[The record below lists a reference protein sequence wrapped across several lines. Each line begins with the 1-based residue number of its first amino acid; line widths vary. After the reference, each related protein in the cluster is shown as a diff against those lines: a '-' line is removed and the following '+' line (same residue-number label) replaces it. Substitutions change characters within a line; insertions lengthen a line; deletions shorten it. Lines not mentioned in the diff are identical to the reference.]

1 MNEIPKRPS
10 SAELAELEAYLAA
23 RQQGEQA
30 TPGEAGFPSGLAGE
44 LLELAQQTHP
54 DPIFAAQLE
63 RRLRRAAETAAE
75 ARKANSLSGR
85 LQALW
90 QTITQPERKPAMK
103 RLTTF
108 ALAGTILLAILFI
121 SLKLFGGPTPPELV
135 LATPPT
141 QTPVP
146 AVPTPGV
153 ITPGAETPVSP
164 TPEPVYTQPPVV
176 INFTPQPVPAQPPT
190 LPSLAQSSALGYGGG
205 GGGSLPEGIPISLAT
220 ELPAGPAQVTAY
232 YRLENAPL
240 TLDEA
245 RQLATQWGLEAQ
257 LYLPMWMLDVT
268 PDQTERSY
276 YAIEGM
282 QMLSLWNS
290 EISYSDLA
298 LFPSYEGHQY
308 PQSGLPSAEQ
318 ALVAAAQYLT
328 ERGFLTY
335 PYQADLS
342 GYAYGQV
349 NFYRLLDGLRIDYP
363 AAYAKVNPQGQVGS
377 AWINREDYQSVG
389 SYPVISAQEAWDML
403 LAGQPGERMRVS
415 YYPAQ
420 DQNPQYWG
428 RVYPAGEAAHLFGRP
443 VLLPAAEAGAAP
455 YLQLNNLILAGD
467 LSGLTEYLQS
477 NLGYLHVWGAVQEL
491 DGERQLLVSG
501 WEPFDE
507 FSGYFNGT
515 VRRTSGG
522 DFLELEDG
530 RMLRL
535 PGLPADVPA
544 DIPLYAQGGLVG
556 DTLEWFILQVH
567 PDSEGQ
573 MPPDLSQAAAVINQ
587 VELVYLVPGS
597 DNLTPEQALDPAYRM
612 LLPAWRFTG
621 YITMPE
627 GVGMIYRA
635 YVGAVINP

>member
-1 MNEIPKRPS
+1 MNESPKRPS
-10 SAELAELEAYLAA
+10 TADLADLEAYLAA
-23 RQQGEQA
+23 RQQGEQPA
-30 TPGEAGFPSGLAGE
+30 PGEAGFPSGIAGE
-44 LLELAQQTHP
+44 LLELAQQTQP
-54 DPIFAAQLE
+54 DPVFAARLE

-75 ARKANSLSGR
+75 ARHANSLSGR

-90 QTITQPERKPAMK
+90 QTITHPERKTAMK
-103 RLTTF
+103 RLTAF

-146 AVPTPGV
+146 AVT
-153 ITPGAETPVSP
+153 TPGAETPIFP

-205 GGGSLPEGIPISLAT
+205 GGGSLPEGIPLNLAA
-220 ELPAGPAQVTAY
+220 ELPVSPAEVTAY

-245 RQLATQWGLEAQ
+245 RQLATQWGLDAQ
-257 LYLPMWMLDVT
+257 LYLPVWMLDVT
-268 PDQTERSY
+268 PDQAERSY
-276 YAIEGM
+276 YAIDGM

-308 PQSGLPSAEQ
+308 PQSGLPPAEQ
-318 ALVAAAQYLT
+318 ASVAAAQYLT

-335 PYQADLS
+335 PYQVDLS
-342 GYAYGQV
+342 GYDYGLV
-349 NFYRLLDGLRIDYP
+349 NFYHLLDGIRIDYP
-363 AAYAKVNPQGQVGS
+363 AAYAKVNSQGQVGS

-403 LAGQPGERMRVS
+403 LTGEPSERLRVS

-428 RVYPAGEAAHLFGRP
+428 RVYPAGETAHLFGRP
-443 VLLPAAEAGAAP
+443 VLLPAAEAGVAP

-477 NLGYLHVWGAVQEL
+477 NPGYFHVWGAVQEL
-491 DGERQLLVSG
+491 DGERQLLVGG

-515 VRRTSGG
+515 LRRTSGG

-535 PGLPADVPA
+535 PDLPADVPA
-544 DIPLYAQGGLVG
+544 DVPLYAQGGLVG
-556 DTLEWFILQVH
+556 DTLEWFILQVY
-567 PDSEGQ
+567 PASEGQ
-573 MPPDLSQAAAVINQ
+573 MPPDLSQAAAVIEQ
-587 VELVYLVPGS
+587 VELVYLIPGI

-621 YITMPE
+621 RITSPD
-627 GVGMIYRA
+627 GVEMIYRA
-635 YVGAVINP
+635 YVGAAVNP